1 MKRILSASLLFYLL
15 LSFTSCIEFE
25 SQELTYRHDEKE
37 DALLV
42 TLRYEGIY
50 GSTRNGGFSQAE
62 PNDFATAE
70 RLNQKQVGQ
79 LLSVLDGKRAFF
91 FSNWIFEY
99 DRNALAQMLERV
111 LVEPVPEG
119 KVFGQPERDLIEA
132 LLSNVDVRNVGFHK
146 DGKGRLCG
154 AQTLRI
160 TNLSKII
167 SLANQVIR
175 RQVTAHLPEMRE
187 ELEKQVKDAMSKETI
202 DLIAIKMKDDYSF
215 IQVEGNLITL
225 QSPMMDPDTK
235 RISESLLKDLPEGAR
250 IESGED
256 SLAIKIGGKTDNT
269 GTLKKKCFD
278 GYLPNALNYL
288 QKNHKKLFLKPK
300 QLEKALARFLS
311 N

>member
-1 MKRILSASLLFYLL
+1 MKRILSASLLFCML

-25 SQELTYRHDEKE
+25 SQELTYRHDQKE

-50 GSTRNGGFSQAE
+50 GSTKQGGFTQAE

-79 LLSVLDGKRAFF
+79 LSSVLERKRAFF

-99 DRNALAQMLERV
+99 DRNTLAQMLERV
-111 LVEPVPEG
+111 IVEPVPEG
-119 KVFGQPERDLIEA
+119 KVFGQPEKDLIEA
-132 LLSNVDVRNVGFHK
+132 LLNNVDVRNVGFYK
-146 DGKGRLCG
+146 DDKGRLCG
-154 AQTLRI
+154 AQTLKI

-167 SLANQVIR
+167 SLANQVIG
-175 RQVTAHLPEMRE
+175 RQVRAHLPEMRK
-187 ELEKQVKDAMSKETI
+187 ELEEQVKNAMSKETI
-202 DLIAIKMKDDYSF
+202 DLIAKKMKGDYSF
-215 IQVEGNLITL
+215 IQIEGNLITL

-250 IESGED
+250 IEFRED

-269 GTLKKKCFD
+269 GTLEKKCFD
-278 GYLPNALNYL
+278 GYTPNALNYL
-288 QKNHKKLFLKPK
+288 QKERPKLFLKPE

>member
-25 SQELTYRHDEKE
+25 SQELTYRHDQKE

-50 GSTRNGGFSQAE
+50 GSTKAGGFAQAE

-79 LLSVLDGKRAFF
+79 LSSVLDGNRAFF

-99 DRNALAQMLERV
+99 DRNTLAQMLERV
-111 LVEPVPEG
+111 IVEPVPEG
-119 KVFGQPERDLIEA
+119 KVFGQPEKDLIEA
-132 LLSNVDVRNVGFHK
+132 LLNNVDVRNVGFYK
-146 DGKGRLCG
+146 DDKGRLCG
-154 AQTLRI
+154 AQTLKI

-175 RQVTAHLPEMRE
+175 RQQRAHLPEMR
-187 ELEKQVKDAMSKETI
+187 KQVKNAMSKETI
-202 DLIAIKMKDDYSF
+202 DLIAKKMKGDYSF
-215 IQVEGNLITL
+215 IQIEGNLITL
-225 QSPMMDPDTK
+225 QSPMVDPDTK
-235 RISESLLKDLPEGAR
+235 RISESLLKDLPEGSR

-256 SLAIKIGGKTDNT
+256 SLAIKIGDKTDNT
-269 GTLKKKCFD
+269 GALKKKCFD
-278 GYLPNALNYL
+278 DYLPNALNYL
-288 QKNHKKLFLKPK
+288 QKEHPKLFVKPE
-300 QLEKALARFLS
+300 QLEKALVRFLS